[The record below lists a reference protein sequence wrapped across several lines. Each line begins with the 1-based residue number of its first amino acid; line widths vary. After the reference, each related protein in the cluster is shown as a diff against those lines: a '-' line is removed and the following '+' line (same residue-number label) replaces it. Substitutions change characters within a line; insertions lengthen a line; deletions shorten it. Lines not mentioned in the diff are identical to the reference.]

1 MAFLLETLKVI
12 FSTKLLVNSPVH
24 APVQPT
30 SAVFVTRELYKANM
44 VVAWL
49 AAGVLPYY
57 SLRKESETPAWASKK
72 KPAEEPIILSQKF
85 ISVAN
90 TVIGTRVMSVQ
101 YIVMETESL
110 DWT

>member
-30 SAVFVTRELYKANM
+30 SAVFVTMELYKANM

-57 SLRKESETPAWASKK
+57 SLRKESETPGLQKK